1 MKKMDKK
8 DLQFIVIF
16 IVVLACSFTYLYQS
30 SYAKYRKRVTAGVD
44 LNVANWTIK
53 INNEDVKNKKMLTNK
68 LVPEFEE
75 SEYTKANVLAPGSKG
90 YCDIVIDSTNV
101 DVNFQITLIAKIPTE
116 SAIKDLRVTD
126 YIINPS
132 ETNTNKVAYTELE
145 EIQIPVVH
153 NTPQTSI
160 RLFIEWD
167 DNPTTQTM
175 DNEADTNAAV
185 DTSSEALIEINTNFT
200 QVNN

>member
-1 MKKMDKK
+1 MKKINKK
-8 DLQFIVIF
+8 DLRFIVIF

-30 SYAKYRKRVTAGVD
+30 SYAKYRKRVTADVD
-44 LNVANWTIK
+44 LTVAKWTIK
-53 INNEDVKNKKMLTNK
+53 INNEDIKNNKVLTNK

-90 YCDIVIDSTNV
+90 YCDIVIDSSNV
-101 DVNFQITLIAKIPTE
+101 DVNFQISLIAKVPPE
-116 SAIKDLRVTD
+116 SAIVDLRITD

-132 ETNTNKVAYTELE
+132 DTNTTKIEYSELE

-153 NTPQTSI
+153 NTPKTTI
-160 RLFIEWD
+160 RLFIKWD
-167 DNPTTQTM
+167 DDSTTQKM

-200 QVNN
+200 QVTN

>member
-1 MKKMDKK
+1 MKKIDKK
-8 DLQFIVIF
+8 DLKFIIIF
-16 IVVLACSFTYLYQS
+16 IIVLMCSCTYLYQS
-30 SYAKYRKRVTAGVD
+30 SYAKYRKRVTADVD
-44 LNVANWTIK
+44 LTVAQWTIK
-53 INNEDVKNKKMLTNK
+53 INNEDVKNRKKLTNK

-90 YCDIVIDSTNV
+90 YCDIVINSKNV
-101 DVNFQITLIAKIPTE
+101 DVNFQITLQAKVPSE
-116 SAIKDLRVTD
+116 SAISDLKVTD

-132 ETNTNKVAYTELE
+132 DSNTTKIEYTELQ
-145 EIQIPVVH
+145 EINIPVVH
-153 NTPQTSI
+153 NTEQTII

-167 DNPTTQTM
+167 DDPSTQKM

>member
-1 MKKMDKK
+1 MKKIDKK
-8 DLQFIVIF
+8 DLKFIIIF
-16 IVVLACSFTYLYQS
+16 IIVLMCSCTYLYQS
-30 SYAKYRKRVTAGVD
+30 SYAKYRKRVTADVD
-44 LNVANWTIK
+44 LTVAKWTIK
-53 INNEDVKNKKMLTNK
+53 INNEDVKNRKKLTNK

-90 YCDIVIDSTNV
+90 YCDIVINSKNV
-101 DVNFQITLIAKIPTE
+101 DVNFQITLQAKVPSE
-116 SAIKDLRVTD
+116 SAISDLKVTD

-132 ETNTNKVAYTELE
+132 DSNTTKIEYTELQ
-145 EIQIPVVH
+145 EINIPVVH
-153 NTPQTSI
+153 NTEQTII

-167 DNPTTQTM
+167 DDPSTQKM

-185 DTSSEALIEINTNFT
+185 DTSSEALIKINTNFT